1 MINAE
6 RAPLVLIIDDDKAIR
21 KLLSAGLAKSALTS
35 VEAENGSI
43 GLEQFLR
50 HKPDVVLLD
59 VGMPGMDGFAVCA
72 RIRSMPGGEMVP
84 IIMVTGRDD
93 YDSIKH
99 AFEIGATDFVAKP
112 INVVLISYR
121 IKYVLRANKLY
132 SDLQLAR
139 IKLASA
145 QAVSESASWE
155 WCLDDDRVL
164 WGKDICLMAGVRPEA
179 APACFADFIALI
191 PASEQQ
197 LVQRIIEESLSADNN
212 FTLEHRLLI
221 SNDRE
226 IYVRQEGAVIKNAVD
241 MPTKV
246 VFTCRNITRL
256 RMTEKKI
263 RLMAYY
269 DHLTGLPNR
278 ILFSEHLGKALNKA
292 ERGAA
297 LLAVLHIDIYKFRL
311 INSTFGRETGDIM
324 LQEVA
329 RRVGACLRKADIAAA
344 LSLND
349 VTARFGADEFG
360 VILEGLRN
368 TTDAAI
374 VARRIIKDIGRPIAH
389 AGNEIFLDCRI
400 GLSIFPED
408 SNNSTELMK
417 CADTA
422 LSRAKELEKGSYQ
435 FYTAD
440 LNTRAFARF
449 ALETSLRKAVGR
461 DEFFLLYQPQVN
473 LKSGKLAGVE
483 ALIRWRHPELG
494 VVSPMEFIP
503 VAEDTGLIVPI
514 GEWVLFTACQQC
526 RKWQDAGNNINVAI
540 NLSAA
545 QFRDASLFPL
555 ISRALRESGVDPR
568 LIKFEITE
576 TMLMDNVEESIEHL
590 VELERLGCHLSIDD
604 FGTGYSSLSYLK
616 RFPVHELKI
625 DRSFVMD
632 LLTSKDDALIV
643 KAIVSLAHNLNLRVV
658 AEGVEENGHLN
669 YLYNLDCDVIQGY
682 LVSRPIAA
690 QDIEA
695 FLGSWTI
702 SEIV

>member
-164 WGKDICLMAGVRPEA
+164 WGKDICLMTGVRPEA